1 VRYLF
6 KLIIAVQLLC
16 GVTALAGLRAGVAKV
31 DISRVAAEPSG
42 NTLYAKALVIADGS
56 KTVVIVTLDAVAVG
70 EIGSIR
76 NDYLS
81 NLRARF
87 AKDLGIDPKHVVV
100 NASHCHGSV
109 HADVESRTVEAVT
122 RAAAHLV
129 PVRVGVGV
137 GSENRI
143 MENRRLILKNGRQ
156 VDVRHAYSLPADEEV
171 AAVGPVDTEIGI
183 LRLDKTNGAT
193 RGETLALVYNFAC
206 HPIKGT
212 PATAGDT
219 ADITGFAS
227 KVIEENLDPGA
238 MAFFV
243 QGCGGDINP
252 IRYKE
257 VESPRDA
264 EPLGNMLGL
273 STLQAARGIETH
285 EVGEIDIINERIAV
299 PRADHSKRLAEM
311 EIEKERLTKSLRG
324 TTLNLKT
331 FMSLYMKHSAGGEF
345 PSADSYRYLRDE
357 QIGREDLKLL
367 DKQNLADIARYRQN
381 VHTMERLTRLLI
393 NKALLEKHHSRNSA
407 AGMKPLEVEVVG
419 LRIGDFRLI
428 TFPGEVTVPIGLNIK
443 KRSPHRLTFVAGY
456 TNGYIYYCP
465 TAEQLKNI
473 GGAQEDSDCL
483 LDPAWQKIFET
494 KAAELLER
502 L

>member
-1 VRYLF
+1 MRFILQLLVV
-6 KLIIAVQLLC
+6 AQLLC
-16 GVTALAGLRAGVAKV
+16 TFAAQAGLRAGVAKV

-42 NTLYAKALVIADGS
+42 NTLYAKALVIADGK
-56 KTVVIVTLDAVAVG
+56 KTIVIVTLDAVAVG
-70 EIGSIR
+70 EIGSIG
-76 NDYLS
+76 NDYLA
-81 NLRARF
+81 NVRARL
-87 AKDLGIDPKHVVV
+87 ATELGIEPEHVVV

-109 HADVESRTVEAVT
+109 HKDVESRTVEAVI
-122 RAAAHLV
+122 RAAAKLV

-143 MENRRLILKNGRQ
+143 MENRRLILKSGRQ
-156 VDVRHAYSLPADEEV
+156 ADVRHAYALPADEEV

-183 LRLDKTNGAT
+183 LRLDRTNGQ
-193 RGETLALVYNFAC
+193 TLALVYNFAC

-219 ADITGFAS
+219 ADMTGFAS

-257 VESPRDA
+257 VDFPRDA

-273 STLQAARGIETH
+273 STLKAARTIETL
-285 EVGEIDIINERIAV
+285 EVENIGIINERIRV

-331 FMSLYMKHSAGGEF
+331 FMSLYMKHSAAGAF
-345 PSADSYRYLRDE
+345 PSSDSYRYLRDE
-357 QIGREDLKLL
+357 QIGREDLKIL
-367 DKQNLADIARYRQN
+367 DKQNLADIERYRQN
-381 VHTMERLTRLLI
+381 VHTMENLTRLLI
-393 NKALLEKHHSRNSA
+393 NKALLEKHQMRNTA
-407 AGMKPLEVEVVG
+407 AAMEPLEVEVVG

-428 TFPGEVTVPIGLNIK
+428 TFPGEVTVQIGLNIK
-443 KRSPHRLTFVAGY
+443 KRSPHKRTFVAGY

-465 TAEQLKNI
+465 TAEQLKNV
-473 GGAQEDSDCL
+473 GRAQEDSDCML
-483 LDPAWQKIFET
+483 APDWQEMFET
-494 KAAELLER
+494 KAAEILER